1 MAQMRRMR
9 RWFSSLSFYMRKAYQ
24 KMMTVKPSLLLI
36 AVMTIA
42 LSIFLLGGGVYDI
55 LEKPY
60 ALLPQ
65 TSGFLVFYPY
75 TLNEQW
81 LNESVAVMVF
91 YFIGVMGFLL
101 MYQSTQYAY
110 RPRQAFILLL
120 IGGILV
126 VLAYL
131 GCEYGIWSKLNPPS

>member
-1 MAQMRRMR
+1 MVRMR
-9 RWFSSLSFYMRKAYQ
+9 RWFSSFPFYMRKAYQ

-36 AVMTIA
+36 AIMTIA

-65 TSGFLVFYPY
+65 ITRFLVYYPY
-75 TLNEQW
+75 TLNEQF
-81 LNESVAVMVF
+81 LNESVIVMLL
-91 YFIGVMGFLL
+91 YFIGTVGFLL

-120 IGGILV
+120 IGGTLV
-126 VLAYL
+126 ALAYF
-131 GCEYGIWSKLNPPS
+131 GCEISLGLKIYSS